1 MQCCHW
7 HELTQVTDGA
17 SPSISTIL
25 KVTESIYGYTFD
37 ERSMVAVHDEREGTG
52 QRTA

>member
-7 HELTQVTDGA
+7 HELAQVTDGA

-25 KVTESIYGYTFD
+25 KITERHHATTFD
-37 ERSMVAVHDEREGTG
+37 ERSMVAVQHEREGACE
-52 QRTA
+52 RTA